1 MSDDINE
8 NITITGESSGAITAL
23 DGAINSVGRFDDKV
37 KSLGDTFSKPLEHAG
52 VDIFGKQLLKS
63 MGLAGEARSILQVLN
78 VAVSETA
85 TAFGF
90 AAGAAGLA
98 VFGLGALAAII
109 YKLVES
115 HNKHKESLV
124 KLIESQVKSFNES
137 EATVRIFDELH
148 KNLTTK
154 LSPAM
159 AEYEKSIRAVNAAQS
174 QTLITSLKKEIEDNN
189 ESIKNLT
196 KANKSYQATIEDQK
210 NAQFTQVKGL
220 EEQGV
225 QVRKISN
232 DIKDFTRYIGDNAT
246 KIKNLTTANVEA
258 KAKLEAL
265 AHGFSTAE
273 EYAKSLTKSTK
284 DLTKADDALARQI
297 DALNSLEKQHLAES
311 AALSGFIW
319 QAKTSKIQAELSK
332 QTSAIMDHYRKGME
346 AAKKSGADTTAL
358 TIAALK
364 AVQAAQD
371 KADSERG
378 TKALKWHGISIDL
391 INGVAIAGIKA
402 GNTIADGMGK
412 GFAEMLVDGKSWN
425 KSMTAL
431 FHDLK
436 VQFIADVTSMMIKWA
451 AFQALKK
458 VGLFTS
464 GGAAAAVFAAQGFV
478 GTVNK
483 PTTFVAGEG
492 NEDEFVSII
501 PKSQMAQG
509 VHPFTPGAAA
519 AGAGASAGGSGGGG
533 DTFNIGPFI
542 AQGNDNPSG
551 FAQKVMEYI
560 LRETRGRGQITVKSA
575 SIH

>member
-23 DGAINSVGRFDDKV
+23 DGAINSVGRFDDRV

-52 VDIFGKQLLKS
+52 VDIFGKQLLRS
-63 MGLAGEARSILQVLN
+63 MGLAGEARPILQVLN

-85 TAFGF
+85 AAFGF

-115 HNKHKESLV
+115 HDKHKESLV

-174 QTLITSLKKEIEDNN
+174 QSLITSLKKEIEDNT
-189 ESIKNLT
+189 ESIGELT
-196 KANKSYQATIEDQK
+196 KANKSYKSTIDDQK

-220 EEQGV
+220 DEQGV
-225 QVRKISN
+225 QVRKISS
-232 DIKDFTRYIGDNAT
+232 DIKDFTRYIGDNAAE
-246 KIKNLTTANVEA
+246 IKALTTANTDA

-265 AHGFSTAE
+265 AHGFATAE
-273 EYAKSLTKSTK
+273 EYAKSLTKSTN
-284 DLTKADDALARQI
+284 DLGKADDALARQI
-297 DALNSLEKQHLAES
+297 DALNSLEKQYAAEGAS
-311 AALSGFIW
+311 ASGSVW
-319 QAKTSKIQAELSK
+319 QTKTAKIQAELHK
-332 QTSAIMDHYRKGME
+332 ETSAIMDHYHKGVE
-346 AAKKSGADTTAL
+346 AAKKSGKDTLDITVAS
-358 TIAALK
+358 LK
-364 AVQAAQD
+364 AVTAAQN
-371 KADSERG
+371 KAEKEREAA
-378 TKALKWHGISIDL
+378 TAAWF
-391 INGVAIAGIKA
+391 GVTGGYMSMLSDIGS
-402 GNTIADGMGK
+402 NTFKSMADGIGTSFSKMVVEG
-412 GFAEMLVDGKSWN
+412 ASWN

-431 FHDLK
+431 FKDLK
-436 VQFIADVTSMMIKWA
+436 EQFISAVTSMTIKWA
-451 AFQALKK
+451 AFQALK
-458 VGLFTS
+458 GLGMFAS
-464 GGAAAAVFAAQGFV
+464 GGASAAVFAAQGFV

-509 VHPFTPGAAA
+509 VHPFTPGAA
-519 AGAGASAGGSGGGG
+519 GAGASASVSGSGGGG
-533 DTFNIGPFI
+533 GVFNIGPFI
-542 AQGNDNPSG
+542 ANGAEDSTA
-551 FAQKVMEYI
+551 FMKRCMDYI